1 MATYVSLDEAAKLLN
16 MLPETLVELR
26 SRGEI
31 FGFRDGS
38 SWKFKTDEI
47 ERVLQER
54 SGDVLNEDAGGSS
67 ILFSERSGLSG
78 LSGKSGSGLGDASSG
93 NSELQLEPSEEDS
106 GSSQLGSDVTL
117 VPDPSSGSGV
127 RLVNRASQTPPLGG
141 FADDDDELL
150 GLSDDDSGE
159 MEIDAS
165 SLSLG
170 PESDLELRK
179 EPSESS
185 SGSSTGTSSG
195 SGKKQSPSRDDSDV
209 LAGSDLQLQTSDLGG
224 TPDLVSGDD
233 SDSSIELDGGLDF
246 SSADDDLVL
255 GSSSDLGLSADSGIN
270 LMSPSDSGLSLED
283 EPLDLAG
290 TGISGLDLGGEGSG
304 SDVGGSDPKS
314 GAGSGISG
322 IDFAAA
328 EDFQLSP
335 SGGIEVD
342 EDSGSQVIEI
352 EDSSEMG
359 DPLAGGRQADPF
371 GDPEDNG
378 GDPYEGG
385 GIDTQIG
392 VGTAGTSGA
401 YRGLTEVPLAGWQ
414 VATLLCIIT
423 FMGMSGILVTDIVR
437 NMWSW
442 NGESNISVTSW
453 FTKMIVDSL
462 GWQG

>member
-16 MLPETLVELR
+16 ITPETLVELR

-38 SWKFKTDEI
+38 SWKFKADEI

-54 SGDVLNEDAGGSS
+54 SGDVLDEDAGGSS
-67 ILFSERSGLSG
+67 ILLSERSGLSG
-78 LSGKSGSGLGDASSG
+78 LSGKSGAVLSGTNSG
-93 NSELQLEPSEEDS
+93 KSDLSLEPSDDDS
-106 GSSQLGSDVTL
+106 GALQLGSDVTL

-141 FADDDDELL
+141 FSEDDDELI
-150 GLSDDDSGE
+150 GLADDDSGE

-170 PESDLELRK
+170 PGSDLELSV
-179 EPSESS
+179 EPTKNS
-185 SGSSTGTSSG
+185 SGS
-195 SGKKQSPSRDDSDV
+195 KKQSPSRDDSDV
-209 LAGSDLQLQTSDLGG
+209 LAGSDLRLQASDLGG
-224 TPDLVSGDD
+224 TPDLVRSDD
-233 SDSSIELDGGLDF
+233 SDSAIELDGGLEF
-246 SSADDDLVL
+246 SNQDDDLVL

-290 TGISGLDLGGEGSG
+290 TGISGLDLGGEASG

-314 GAGSGISG
+314 GVGSGISG

-335 SGGIEVD
+335 SGGIEVE

-352 EDSSEMG
+352 EDSTDMV
-359 DPLAGGRQADPF
+359 DPLSGDRSSDPF
-371 GDPEDNG
+371 GDSEAA
-378 GDPYEGG
+378 GDGG
-385 GIDTQIG
+385 GYTDGDGDAFG
-392 VGTAGTSGA
+392 VSTGGAVGAASGA
-401 YRGLTEVPLAGWQ
+401 YRGLPEVPLAGWQ
-414 VATLLCIIT
+414 VATLLCIVI
-423 FMGMSGILVTDIVR
+423 FMGMSGILITDIVR

-442 NGESNISVTSW
+442 NGESNISVSSW
-453 FTKMIVDSL
+453 FTKMIVDSF
-462 GWQG
+462 GMQG